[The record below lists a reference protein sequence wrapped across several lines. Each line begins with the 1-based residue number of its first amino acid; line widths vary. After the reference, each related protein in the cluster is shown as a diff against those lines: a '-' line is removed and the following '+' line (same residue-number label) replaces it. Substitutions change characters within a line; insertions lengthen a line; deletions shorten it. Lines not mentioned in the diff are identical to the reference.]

1 MGNQETYVERFAD
14 SIEEPTMRVDLL
26 LILGLEHKD
35 DLNRNQIVG
44 VVGLGKNQLWCRVDR
59 ELSRVLHT
67 YRE

>member
-44 VVGLGKNQLWCRVDR
+44 VVGLGKNQLRCCVDR